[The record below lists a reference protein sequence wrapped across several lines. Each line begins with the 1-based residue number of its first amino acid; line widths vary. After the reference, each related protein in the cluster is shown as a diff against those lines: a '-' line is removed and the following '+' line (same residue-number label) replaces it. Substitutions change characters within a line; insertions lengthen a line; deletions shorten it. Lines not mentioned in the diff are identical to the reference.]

1 LAFDV
6 AYDPKGGLYKVPAGA
21 SMAGDLVTDDYIA
34 AMATPGFK
42 VIHILDIDF
51 NSSCITLNSCLQLV
65 ASWSRANKE
74 HLPLIIALKS
84 NDDRTPMPGAT
95 RPAKFDAAVFDALD
109 AEIRAVF
116 QPEEL
121 ITPDT
126 VQDTYPTLRDAVM
139 AHNWPKIGAARGKV
153 LFVLDDTP
161 QKTAFYRGARHS
173 LEGRA
178 MFIATDDKSPAAA
191 FITVENPVKQAAA
204 ITADIK
210 AGFVVHT
217 FADADTKE
225 AWANSTLRRDW
236 AFASG
241 AQIIST
247 DFLVPDKRIGK
258 YGVRVPGN
266 HVAQCDVQLAPQRC
280 MGRDVEA
287 VGDSAP

>member
-1 LAFDV
+1 
-6 AYDPKGGLYKVPAGA
+6 
-21 SMAGDLVTDDYIA
+21 MAGDLVADDYIA

-51 NSSCITLNSCLQLV
+51 NSSCMTLVSCLQMV
-65 ASWSRANKE
+65 ASWSRANKN
-74 HLPLIIALKS
+74 HLPVVIALKS
-84 NDDRTPMPGAT
+84 NDDRTPMPGAH

-109 AEIRAVF
+109 AEIRTVF

-121 ITPDT
+121 ITPDS
-126 VQDTYPTLRDAVM
+126 VQGTYPTLRDAVI

-153 LFVLDDTP
+153 LFLLDDTP
-161 QKTAFYRGARHS
+161 SKIAAYRGTRHS

-191 FITVENPVKQAAA
+191 FITIENPVKQAAL

-210 AGFVVHT
+210 AGFIVHT

-225 AWANSTLRRDW
+225 AWANDTLRRDW

-241 AQIIST
+241 AQVIST

-258 YGVRVPGN
+258 YAVRVPGD
-266 HVAQCDVQLAPQRC
+266 HIAQCDVQLSPQRC
-280 MGRDVEA
+280 IGRDVEA
-287 VGDSAP
+287 EGDPTPPAGAASSP